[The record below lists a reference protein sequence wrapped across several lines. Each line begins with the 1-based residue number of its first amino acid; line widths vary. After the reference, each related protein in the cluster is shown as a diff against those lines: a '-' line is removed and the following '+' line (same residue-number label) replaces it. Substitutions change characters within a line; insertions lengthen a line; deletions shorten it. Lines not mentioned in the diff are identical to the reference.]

1 MFPKGLCAASAR
13 LTFRARAAPAR
24 KVNLNKPPSR
34 TTSSGCHFSVSP
46 MKRQREPCSDLR
58 YGKYG
63 SLASNGKQAK
73 LRVES
78 ALGALSK
85 IGGSESDGRKL
96 LKVTISRLMR
106 SRPHVEIIPS
116 EVHSLIT
123 TPPLS
128 CGVRRMI
135 PNGQKAEKRDGH
147 TGQRRYPPGC
157 RPFFCD
163 GYRRYERGIRC

>member
-24 KVNLNKPPSR
+24 KVNLNKPPLQ

-63 SLASNGKQAK
+63 SLASDGKQAK

-123 TPPLS
+123 TPPFFLGNPQNDPKRTESRETRRTYGAKTIPLRLS
-128 CGVRRMI
+128 SVLL
-135 PNGQKAEKRDGH
+135 
-147 TGQRRYPPGC
+147 
-157 RPFFCD
+157 
-163 GYRRYERGIRC
+163 